1 MPVFVLDKRKKP
13 LDPCS
18 EKRARLLLSRG
29 RAVVHKM
36 YPFTIRLKDRLESDC
51 VLSVYRLK
59 LDPGSKTTGLAITK
73 EEPIET
79 EEDLR
84 AEKVIFLAEIQHRG
98 SVIKSNLESRRS
110 MRRTRR
116 NRKTRY
122 RAARFNNRTKPKG
135 WLAPS
140 LQHRVDTT
148 MSVVKKFCKLIP
160 ITHISQELVRFDM
173 QQMRNPEISGVEY
186 QQGTLFGYEVREY
199 LLEKYERK
207 CTYCGAEN
215 TPLEIEHIVPR
226 SRGGS
231 NSVTNLCLACRRCNV
246 KKGNMSLEEFL
257 VRNPELLAKIKRKA
271 KIPLRDAA
279 AVNSTRWALA
289 NKLKEIDSNLELSTG
304 GRTKYNRRKLE
315 IPKTHALD
323 AACVGKVAIVTN
335 WKIPTLNIKCVGRG
349 RYSRTLMNKYG
360 FPRAY
365 LMASKYAKGFKS
377 GDLVKAI
384 VPANSKKSGTY
395 VGKVAIRETG
405 SFNISCNSNIIQG
418 ISYKHCRLLAR
429 ADGYTYNYLPIAI

>member
-384 VPANSKKSGTY
+384 VPAKSKKSGTY